1 MHVTESTVYSSVMNL
16 HHKNILDHSKGLNK
30 INLTKRAFGGLG
42 KPF

>member
-16 HHKNILDHSKGLNK
+16 HHEDMLDHSKCLNK
-30 INLTKRAFGGLG
+30 IKLTKRAFGGLG